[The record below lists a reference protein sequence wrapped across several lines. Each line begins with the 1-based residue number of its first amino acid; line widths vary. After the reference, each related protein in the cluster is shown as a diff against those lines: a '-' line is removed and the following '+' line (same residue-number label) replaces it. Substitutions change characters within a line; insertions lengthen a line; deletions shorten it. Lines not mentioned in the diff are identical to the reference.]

1 MINENI
7 SRASGADHGQ
17 HTTGLQFI
25 ELIEKNNKVP
35 FLRNTLYT
43 EKKNLSEDIL
53 SKDVIKL

>member
-1 MINENI
+1 MCIRD
-7 SRASGADHGQ
+7 SSGADHGQ
-17 HTTGLQFI
+17 HTTDLQFI

-43 EKKNLSEDIL
+43 ETKNLSEDIL